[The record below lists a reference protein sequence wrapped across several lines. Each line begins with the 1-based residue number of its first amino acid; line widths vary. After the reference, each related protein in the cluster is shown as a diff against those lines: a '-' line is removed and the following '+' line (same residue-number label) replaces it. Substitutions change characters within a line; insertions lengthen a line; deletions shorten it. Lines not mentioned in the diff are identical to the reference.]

1 MRWVDNF
8 RARPLNA
15 GSVNVNNV
23 MMNVFQFPVPM
34 AGWSQSGIGARS
46 GGASGIRKYCKTKS
60 IVADRVTPK
69 KELFW
74 YPYTPR
80 KGRIQAL
87 AARLLGAKDWRR
99 RFNRRPLSTW
109 EN

>member
-1 MRWVDNF
+1 
-8 RARPLNA
+8 
-15 GSVNVNNV
+15 
-23 MMNVFQFPVPM
+23 MMNVFQFSVPM
-34 AGWSQSGIGARS
+34 GGWSQSGIGARS

-60 IVADRVTPK
+60 IVAGRVTPQ

-80 KGRIQAL
+80 KGHTQAP

-99 RFNRRPLSTW
+99 RLNRRPVNT
-109 EN
+109 EEK